1 MVRLEYLF
9 YVKINLSYGIK
20 IEILLMSELFR
31 IFLRIRIF
39 VKIIEKSI
47 SDCHF
52 YLFDGKINFN
62 TKVFEGDITPR
73 RVCMFVYL
81 VNIEL
86 NGGFLEKLLYL
97 LIDME

>member
-20 IEILLMSELFR
+20 IEILLIPELFY

-52 YLFDGKINFN
+52 YLSGGKINLIL
-62 TKVFEGDITPR
+62 KYSKEISCPGEYA
-73 RVCMFVYL
+73 CSC
-81 VNIEL
+81 NIEFD
-86 NGGFLEKLLYL
+86 GGFLEKLLYL
-97 LIDME
+97 LIDIE